1 MRPTTITREDQRLG
15 CAAAFVERG
24 CTIQHEGR
32 SFEAGGA
39 YRVGAKALVY
49 VSSDN
54 GSVSTWKGERLGTV
68 VSATPVRLS
77 VWSPMC
83 GTKMYAYRVVMDA
96 DGSVW
101 YGRGMGEGMCLS
113 LRMTRASQRIRE
125 AVKP

>member
-1 MRPTTITREDQRLG
+1 MKATTITHEDQRQDPG
-15 CAAAFVERG
+15 AAFVERG
-24 CTIQHEGR
+24 CTVEHEGR
-32 SFEAGGA
+32 SYTAGGA
-39 YRVGAKALVY
+39 YRVGTKALVY

-68 VSATPVRLS
+68 VSATPIKLS
-77 VWSPMC
+77 QWSPMC
-83 GTKMYAYRVVMDA
+83 GTKMYAYRVVMDS